1 MPQTQTKGRRTT
13 AAKKPTAPR
22 RRTAAKGSDGRFTTA
37 VDRTTEL
44 SEQVLKSVETGQR
57 EAIEAVHKFVDT
69 VDRTLP
75 KIGPEGEP
83 SRRQEVIDSAL
94 EMADRLVKT
103 QYEFLRSV
111 VHNAGKS
118 ARRLDGAK
126 K

>member
-1 MPQTQTKGRRTT
+1 MPQAQTKARRTT
-13 AAKKPTAPR
+13 AGTKPAAPR
-22 RRTAAKGSDGRFTTA
+22 RRTAAKGGDGRFTTA

-75 KIGPEGEP
+75 RTGPEGEA
-83 SRRQEVIDSAL
+83 SRRQEVLDSAL
-94 EMADRLVKT
+94 EMADRLVKN

-111 VHNAGKS
+111 VHSAGKS
-118 ARRLDGAK
+118 VRRFDGAK